1 MLRLTRKIEG
11 PAQVIGTLTL
21 PLEQRTRSR
30 LRVRLDDGRE
40 AGLFLGRGTLL
51 RDGDLLADDN
61 GLAVQVRAAA
71 EPVSTAR
78 ASDPGSLLLARACY
92 HLGNRHVPLQISEQ
106 WVRYQPDH
114 VLDALCRRLGLEVSR
129 EQAPFDPEPGAYG
142 SHADGHGHAHG
153 HGHDHSHE
161 H

>member
-1 MLRLTRKIEG
+1 MLCLTRKVEG
-11 PAQVIGTLTL
+11 PAQVSGTLTL

-40 AGLFLGRGTLL
+40 AGLFLDRGTLL
-51 RDGDLLADDN
+51 RDGDLLASDE
-61 GLAVQVRAAA
+61 GLTVQVRAAA

-78 ASDPGSLLLARACY
+78 AAEPLLLARACY
-92 HLGNRHVPLQISEQ
+92 HLGNRHVPLQIAAE

-114 VLDALCRRLGLEVSR
+114 VLDEMCRRLGLEVR
-129 EQAPFDPEPGAYG
+129 GEQAPFDPEPGAYG
-142 SHADGHGHAHG
+142 GRHRG
-153 HGHDHSHE
+153 HE